1 MKTAFFPL
9 RRIVFSARTLI
20 RPALILLFGLQLNL
34 QGELIEMINGD
45 RYQGKLVSVNRTT
58 VYLNSDIQGD
68 VKLPR
73 SKVAAIYFN
82 FNETLTITGAGVTKS
97 LKTPG
102 VKISPSKAVQIRS
115 AAGSGVALKR
125 SGAASETGKVLK
137 QIQTKGIN
145 SELIQQVQKQFL
157 GQGGPEAQA
166 NFNDMLQGLMDGSI
180 DMNGL
185 KVQARSAAQS
195 IRSLKSEL
203 GDDVGPMFDGYLRI
217 LEAFLK
223 EE

>member
-1 MKTAFFPL
+1 
-9 RRIVFSARTLI
+9 
-20 RPALILLFGLQLNL
+20 
-34 QGELIEMINGD
+34 
-45 RYQGKLVSVNRTT
+45 
-58 VYLNSDIQGD
+58 
-68 VKLPR
+68 
-73 SKVAAIYFN
+73 
-82 FNETLTITGAGVTKS
+82 
-97 LKTPG
+97 
-102 VKISPSKAVQIRS
+102 
-115 AAGSGVALKR
+115 VALKR